1 MKGNRM
7 DTKITLDQWHERY
20 LEPFT
25 SDDKLQEIIDAYGGF
40 AGWVY
45 DGVSAL
51 HDVDGEWATDHEC
64 LEIISLLIKKYLDAV
79 ARGVDTQ

>member
-1 MKGNRM
+1 MGQ
-7 DTKITLDQWHERY
+7 TKITLDEWHERY
-20 LEPFT
+20 LQPFE
-25 SDDKLQEIIDAYGGF
+25 SDDELQEIIDAYGGF

-64 LEIISLLIKKYLDAV
+64 LEIISLLTDKYLKAV
-79 ARGVDTQ
+79 ERGIDTQ